1 MSAQLMKRSKSS
13 ELLGEPLPFIKADSA
28 EDLLALD
35 AYRLDYASHR
45 LGHARGAKGER
56 PATLATAG
64 DAARLE
70 REAALYRE
78 LKLANEALAA
88 ARERVADL
96 TKTTRDLEAVRLVAA
111 SSATSAGG
119 LRDHPEASASSPLF
133 VFTDETVNG
142 LYGDGF
148 LEGLEAM
155 GYRVHRVV
163 IPDGE
168 DAKTLEVYA
177 ELAERVISMGIDK
190 HSVMISLGGGAV
202 ANVCGF
208 VASTLHRG
216 VGLVHF
222 PTTLLAQ
229 CDAAISHKQAV
240 NAKHGKNLVG
250 SYYAPIRIIVDPD
263 VLATLDDWLLPDG
276 MGEIVKHALCQDAE
290 LLHMLDDYDGPLLNP
305 AFLEKVI
312 RRTIELKCQAISH
325 RPGSLCCLSHG
336 QAVAIGCVIA
346 ARVAVKMGLADPDVI
361 KRTVDLCEKY
371 HLPTQ
376 IPPDQSVDRIMAKL
390 PYNKTWTQEGTVMA
404 LLESTGRLFN
414 VDATYLLPVDDATVR
429 EALEETMA
437 PRGAVIR
444 GAGSSGFL
452 RRSKVSETEL
462 RNAADRPVTMTETAS
477 EIKLFGKWTY
487 DDVEVNDIS
496 LEDYIAVKGKH
507 SVYLPHTAGRYQK
520 KRFRKALCPITERL
534 VCALMRKGRN
544 NGKKLKAVRIVQS
557 TLEIVHLLT
566 DQNPVQVLVQA
577 ILQSGPREDSTRVG
591 SAGVVRRQAVDMSPF
606 RRVNMA
612 LYLLCTGARE
622 AAFRNVKTIAE
633 CLADEVINA
642 ARGSS
647 NSYAIKKKDEIERVA
662 KANR

>member
-45 LGHARGAKGER
+45 LGHAKGAKGER
-56 PATLATAG
+56 PATSATAG

-96 TKTTRDLEAVRLVAA
+96 TKTTRDLEAVRLSYATA
-111 SSATSAGG
+111 DEMLSAPQRRARAE
-119 LRDHPEASASSPLF
+119 LRDRLERRSASRSARVDAAKSVIKTSGGGIDCATYSFTTGGAVVTDVRVARGVVRDPRAAAFEIIPEASASSPLF

-155 GYRVHRVV
+155 GYVVHRVV

-250 SYYAPIRIIVDPD
+250 SYYAPIRIVVDPD

-305 AFLEKVI
+305 AFLEQVI
-312 RRTIELKCQAISH
+312 RRTIELKCQVIDIDPKEKREAVVLIYGHTLGHPVEAISH

-336 QAVAIGCVIA
+336 QAVAIGCVVA
-346 ARVAVKMGLADPDVI
+346 ARVAAKMGLADASVI
-361 KRTVDLCEKY
+361 ERTVDLCEKY

-462 RNAADRPVTMTETAS
+462 RNAADRPVPGAGWS
-477 EIKLFGKWTY
+477 GDAVPHGCAA
-487 DDVEVNDIS
+487 DD
-496 LEDYIAVKGKH
+496 
-507 SVYLPHTAGRYQK
+507 PQ
-520 KRFRKALCPITERL
+520 P
-534 VCALMRKGRN
+534 
-544 NGKKLKAVRIVQS
+544 
-557 TLEIVHLLT
+557 
-566 DQNPVQVLVQA
+566 
-577 ILQSGPREDSTRVG
+577 
-591 SAGVVRRQAVDMSPF
+591 
-606 RRVNMA
+606 
-612 LYLLCTGARE
+612 
-622 AAFRNVKTIAE
+622 
-633 CLADEVINA
+633 
-642 ARGSS
+642 
-647 NSYAIKKKDEIERVA
+647 
-662 KANR
+662 